1 MFLILFLTYI
11 SNMQM
16 NIYIHIFA
24 TKLTEHEAM
33 IFLANRD
40 LGRSHDPVWAQK
52 TTLADCRRFAVFTSI
67 IVFLRLQ
74 YKDLVPAISGLSW
87 LQLFEK
93 AAILCGHFA
102 RCNRDLSH
110 KPENIKF
117 SFVPFFKFKDPNS
130 KFLQVSLYSYSETW
144 IIDFGKWRKIVAS
157 NLFVTQEN

>member
-74 YKDLVPAISGLSW
+74 YKDLVPAISGLSQ

-102 RCNRDLSH
+102 RCNLSH

-117 SFVPFFKFKDPNS
+117 SFVSLFKFKDPNCS
-130 KFLQVSLYSYSETW
+130 KFLQVSQITILKL
-144 IIDFGKWRKIVAS
+144 G
-157 NLFVTQEN
+157 